1 MKKCLLCNKIFNV
14 LSDQIQQHYE
24 ICHGVAKNDHF
35 YRLYHLCHISIICF
49 GLDRFLLGS
58 RDKKIHNFLDHQ
70 LGGALSFENKPINI
84 SRLDGIIIY
93 SISFDEH
100 QRFYNFFHSDDTIES
115 FLNVFRHIFFLCA
128 RKFISNVLFHE
139 SVIRHV
145 QPKASLNLLIL
156 EFGLLTYIPVFY
168 STNLLEIA

>member
-35 YRLYHLCHISIICF
+35 YRNLFTKRSFAPSNCF
-49 GLDRFLLGS
+49 GLDRFLLES

-70 LGGALSFENKPINI
+70 LGDALSFENKPINI

-115 FLNVFRHIFFLCA
+115 FLNVFRHIFFSMC
-128 RKFISNVLFHE
+128 KKV
-139 SVIRHV
+139 HV
-145 QPKASLNLLIL
+145 KCTFS
-156 EFGLLTYIPVFY
+156 
-168 STNLLEIA
+168 